1 MIRSLLLP
9 ALLASAASLA
19 QAPVTFHLFAEM
31 NGVHETAAGGEIPI
45 WGYGWAD
52 EGFITLPAPLLSCLE
67 GDSVH
72 LIMDNPS
79 PESHTIHL
87 HGLDV
92 DQANDGVPSTSF
104 QVPTDSS
111 ATYAFRADHSGT
123 YLYHCHVTT
132 TLHLT
137 MGMYGMFVVD
147 RSDGSL
153 FDGGP
158 TPDRTVPL
166 LFSDLE
172 LATNFNPT
180 GAFPFHDIRPNFF
193 MINGRNGAQLEAED
207 AVIDYAP
214 GELIALRL
222 GSMAYSRIDVHL
234 PAALNATVVMSDGR
248 PVPPLPTELLPIYP
262 GERFTVLFEAPA
274 TGWDGT
280 VDCDFVM
287 MADNEYEQTQ
297 TIHFNNLVAGIG
309 EDLGVSSIWRA
320 APNPSAEDVVITRD
334 QGTAGGWSVR
344 DISGRVV
351 TAGEVP
357 AGPASISLSL
367 PGPGQFLFTG
377 PDGAVTRLLRSGE
390 R

>member
-137 MGMYGMFVVD
+137 MGMYGMILITRPDGTLWEEGPAYD
-147 RSDGSL
+147 RDI
-153 FDGGP
+153 D
-158 TPDRTVPL
+158 L

-172 LATNFNPT
+172 VEVNLDPT
-180 GAFPFHDIRPNFF
+180 GAFPFHTIRPNYF
-193 MINGRNGAQLEAED
+193 MVNGLSGNSLTANSDVAA
-207 AVIDYAP
+207 AVP
-214 GELIALRL
+214 GERVALRL
-222 GSMAYSRIDVHL
+222 GSMAYSKVSCTFPDEW
-234 PAALNATVVMSDGR
+234 NAQLVMSDGR
-248 PVPPLPTELLPIYP
+248 PLPEAMSPGVLDIYP
-262 GERFTVLFEAPA
+262 GERYTVLIDAPESQETNLSA
-274 TGWDGT
+274 EFLSMVNGSSLS
-280 VDCDFVM
+280 
-287 MADNEYEQTQ
+287 TQ
-297 TIHFNNLVAGIG
+297 SVWLNTSLVQVKG
-309 EDLGVSSIWRA
+309 EPA
-320 APNPSAEDVVITRD
+320 APTWSCFPNPVSERLHANLPEGNWRIADGMGRFHSSGLHTG
-334 QGTAGGWSVR
+334 GTWSVNVEGWP
-344 DISGRVV
+344 SGIYFLHH
-351 TAGEVP
+351 TG
-357 AGPASISLSL
+357 
-367 PGPGQFLFTG
+367 GQSAKFF
-377 PDGAVTRLLRSGE
+377 VN
-390 R
+390 